1 MTNPIYILRLF
12 FHSYAKRKCLKIGR
26 SERTGTRG
34 CYGGRCMGVGAQSE
48 LNGCEVDM
56 LN

>member
-1 MTNPIYILRLF
+1 MQ
-12 FHSYAKRKCLKIGR
+12 RKCLKIGR
-26 SERTGTRG
+26 SERVGTRDVTEGGACG
-34 CYGGRCMGVGAQSE
+34 CRSQSE